1 MYKSSIAKQ
10 IGGAVVATFIASGTV
25 SAATVLSN
33 SHNYGGLI
41 TINVTVEDNYLGDF
55 SKYFWK
61 YDVTNHTYDPNPGTS
76 NGFSGFE
83 LGIQSG
89 EGLGLADMKA
99 PNAGWD
105 FNCCSGD
112 AVEYDIRNSVGLG
125 IMPGESG
132 SFSFTSLP
140 VSITN
145 STNGWWH
152 SWENDSQTAIR
163 NFSEFTGA
171 TGPEIP
177 VIPEPETYTMLM
189 VGLGLVGFIV
199 RRKQVT
205 SRA

>member
-1 MYKSSIAKQ
+1 MYKLSVAKQ
-10 IGGAVVATFIASGTV
+10 VGGAVVATFIASGTV
-25 SAATVLSN
+25 SATTVLSN
-33 SHNYGGLI
+33 SHNYGGLV

-55 SKYFWK
+55 SKYLWK

-76 NGFSGFE
+76 NGFSGFD
-83 LGIQSG
+83 LAIQG
-89 EGLGLADMKA
+89 APGLGLADLRA
-99 PNAGWD
+99 PNSGWEFD
-105 FNCCSGD
+105 CCGQP
-112 AVEYDIRNSVGLG
+112 VEYDIRNSAGLG

-140 VSITN
+140 GPITN
-145 STNGWWH
+145 STGGWWH
-152 SWENDSQTAIR
+152 SWENNSQTDVR
-163 NFSEFTGA
+163 FFSQFTDA

-177 VIPEPETYTMLM
+177 LIPEPETYTMLI

>member
-1 MYKSSIAKQ
+1 MYKLSIAKQ
-10 IGGAVVATFIASGTV
+10 VGGAVVATFIASGTV

-33 SHNYGGLI
+33 SHNYGGLV

-99 PNAGWD
+99 PNSGWD

-112 AVEYDIRNSVGLG
+112 AVEYDIRNSAGLG

-145 STNGWWH
+145 SPNGWWH

-189 VGLGLVGFIV
+189 IGLGLVGFIV

>member
-1 MYKSSIAKQ
+1 MYKLSVAKQ
-10 IGGAVVATFIASGTV
+10 VGGAVVATFIASGTV
-25 SAATVLSN
+25 SATTVLSN

-55 SKYFWK
+55 SKYLWK

-83 LGIQSG
+83 LATGG
-89 EGLGLADMKA
+89 APDLADLTA
-99 PNAGWD
+99 PNSGWEFGCCAGP
-105 FNCCSGD
+105 
-112 AVEYDIRNSVGLG
+112 VEYDIRNNAGLG

-140 VSITN
+140 RPVTN
-145 STNGWWH
+145 STGGWWH
-152 SWENDSQTAIR
+152 SWENNSQTDVR
-163 NFSEFTGA
+163 SFSQFTNA

-177 VIPEPETYTMLM
+177 LIPEPETYTMLI

-199 RRKQVT
+199 RRKQVV

>member
-10 IGGAVVATFIASGTV
+10 VGSAVVATFIASGTV

-33 SHNYGGLI
+33 SHDYGGLI

-55 SKYFWK
+55 SKYLWK
-61 YDVTNHTYDPNPGTS
+61 YDVTNHAYDPNPGTS

-83 LGIQSG
+83 LAIPNPG
-89 EGLGLADMKA
+89 GLGLADMRA
-99 PNAGWD
+99 PNSGWEFD
-105 FNCCSGD
+105 CCSGQP
-112 AVEYDIRNSVGLG
+112 VEYDIRNSAGLG

-145 STNGWWH
+145 STGGWWH

-177 VIPEPETYTMLM
+177 AIPEPETYTMLM
-189 VGLGLVGFIV
+189 IGLGLVGFIM